1 MLTIFRLFNTIL
13 RRFNSFHHT
22 FVEAYNQ
29 VPNTSANGIQVKE
42 QATVPLFFGRI
53 FGRIFGMSS
62 VNLAAT
68 AGRAGGRRGAAP
80 AQRGVHSRYDG
91 IDERQ

>member
-1 MLTIFRLFNTIL
+1 
-13 RRFNSFHHT
+13 
-22 FVEAYNQ
+22 
-29 VPNTSANGIQVKE
+29 VKD
-42 QATVPLFFGRI
+42 QATAPLF